1 MVDYVRLA
9 ATATRLLKANGSAV
23 TLTKPRADDYDPAL
37 SSADDLPATSFNG
50 FAINDPEGDY
60 QQSFE
65 EGTRKRA
72 DLYPLWVSMP
82 DAAPEPGD
90 SITWTGKDCSI
101 VAVTPI
107 APGPVVVLYKVLARS
122 P

>member
-9 ATATRLLKANGSAV
+9 ATASRLIQQNGAPV
-23 TLTKPRADDYDPAL
+23 TLTKPVSDLYDPVTG
-37 SSADDLPATSFNG
+37 SADARSPLTFDG

-60 QQSFE
+60 QQAFDDS
-65 EGTRKRA
+65 GRKRQDFA
-72 DLYPLWVSMP
+72 QLWVSMP

-90 SITWTGKDCSI
+90 AIEWKGQLMS
-101 VAVTPI
+101 VQAVTPL
-107 APGPVVVLYKVLARS
+107 APGPLTLLYKVRATT